1 MALFI
6 SLVRGQ
12 NFTVYLACAFKLT
25 GNGRLIFPFPW
36 MRLASSVFSPSGL
49 QGKVELQ
56 DEGYTFTSTYSFWY
70 VLPLSG
76 T

>member
-12 NFTVYLACAFKLT
+12 NFTVVYLACALT
-25 GNGRLIFPFPW
+25 RNGRLIFPFPW

-49 QGKVELQ
+49 QKKVELR